1 MFRKLMIPVF
11 AAVALVMVMGTV
23 AFAADAPVTQPA
35 AAGQCVNFVD
45 ANGDGVCDNAG
56 QQLGQ
61 RSGAVNGPRGG
72 QQIGSSSQ
80 QALRGTGLGLNANG
94 SFVDANGDGVCDNL
108 GTQVPPRD
116 GTGNQNRTNNGQ
128 RGGMGGRP

>member
-1 MFRKLMIPVF
+1 MIRKLMVPVF
-11 AAVALVMVMGTV
+11 AALALVMVMGTV

-61 RSGAVNGPRGG
+61 RNGTGTRMGAGG
-72 QQIGSSSQ
+72 QQ
-80 QALRGTGLGLNANG
+80 AARGIGLGQNANG
-94 SFVDANGDGVCDNL
+94 AFVDADGNGVCDNL
-108 GTQVPPRD
+108 GQNVPARD
-116 GTGNQNRTNNGQ
+116 GTGNQNGAASGQ
-128 RGGMGGRP
+128 RGGRR